1 MEMNPEN
8 MYLLA
13 LVETL
18 KKENDALK
26 EENVAV
32 LTKLESAEDSISRLK
47 TEILVMKETEK
58 NHLIV
63 TENNNL
69 KHQLEISKIRKRR
82 NKAFNVARRLQSET
96 DEQKEMKKKIE
107 KKIFNV
113 EKDAM
118 EKVQDIADKLAQVS
132 EQKRKEVKTWQ
143 TKYEK
148 LNKTVE
154 DHNKQFDKKG
164 FQIKHQHII

>member
-32 LTKLESAEDSISRLK
+32 HGKLESAEDSISRLK
-47 TEILVMKETEK
+47 AEILVMKETEK

-69 KHQLEISKIRKRR
+69 KHQLEISKIRMGPW
-82 NKAFNVARRLQSET
+82 S
-96 DEQKEMKKKIE
+96 
-107 KKIFNV
+107 
-113 EKDAM
+113 
-118 EKVQDIADKLAQVS
+118 
-132 EQKRKEVKTWQ
+132 
-143 TKYEK
+143 
-148 LNKTVE
+148 
-154 DHNKQFDKKG
+154 
-164 FQIKHQHII
+164 